1 MALDKV
7 TKISAHQRET
17 SMEQQE
23 EFLTHQGR
31 EASTEVASPRG
42 AEIDRESLSCDSR
55 DRETASNNSWRLK
68 VAVVAALS
76 GISYVFGL
84 SHITETRVGSIELC
98 SNIMESMPEPR
109 ANKVVIFEDFFTIG
123 LDMPPHPV
131 QADILHKFQVQ
142 LHHLTL
148 NAIV

>member
-23 EFLTHQGR
+23 EFLTDQGR

-68 VAVVAALS
+68 VAVVVALS

-84 SHITETRVGSIELC
+84 SHITETRVRSIESYAPILWSPC
-98 SNIMESMPEPR
+98 QSLERTKLSSL
-109 ANKVVIFEDFFTIG
+109 KTFSLSG
-123 LDMPPHPV
+123 L
-131 QADILHKFQVQ
+131 ICRR
-142 LHHLTL
+142 
-148 NAIV
+148 I